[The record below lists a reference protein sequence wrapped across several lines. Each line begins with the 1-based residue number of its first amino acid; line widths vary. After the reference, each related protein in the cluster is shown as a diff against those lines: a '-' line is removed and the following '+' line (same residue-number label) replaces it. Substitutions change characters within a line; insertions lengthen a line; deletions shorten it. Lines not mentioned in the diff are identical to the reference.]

1 VPPPAD
7 GVGLIRRILP
17 GWKRPASEN
26 YRPIMTRDSSSSSPA
41 PAAGNDH
48 SATTLGGTGLGSAIS
63 RSPFERLNGPEA
75 NAALQDVYLRTHRM
89 IGALLIVEG
98 LGTLALFIMRG
109 VGKIELCGAVL
120 LPLFFWG
127 MFLAF
132 RSRAIARH
140 AAAVGLF
147 GFAALYFLVFPGHPA
162 VFSLFF
168 ASLAVLVLYQDPH
181 SLWPAALLIILGYLL
196 AGFLSEPVREQPE
209 KLLEFLL
216 QAGIGLGATGICAY
230 CALAQRKS
238 SLSSLRKQT
247 VLAAENA
254 RVTAELEKNRH
265 TPLDHA
271 SDLYGSSRSELT
283 RSPSPS
289 EPASSSRITEER
301 YRMVIETAFDA
312 IVILD
317 ADTGLIVDLNPRALE
332 MLGRSAPEVL
342 GQEHVILYPASK
354 APVYRAIFKRAAKG
368 EVRTLEIE
376 LADRHGTIIPCEV
389 AFSVS
394 RLPRQRLVQGVFRDL
409 TERKRAEAE
418 KVAITTRL
426 QEAQRL
432 ESLNVLAGGIAHDF
446 NNILMAILG
455 FATIG
460 RDRSTTNPV
469 IAGYFQKIEN
479 STLRAGDLCRQ
490 MLAFAGRAQV
500 SIHQGDLND
509 AIRSF
514 EEPLRTKLPGH
525 IQLEMHLWPELPPV
539 SFDTA
544 QLGQVIVSLVTN
556 ATEAIAETPGLI
568 QIKTFGSFPDDPTRL
583 EGFITPD
590 IPADFCAVIEVTDT
604 GTGIGA
610 DQIRRIFE
618 PFYSTKFIGRGLGL
632 SETLGMIRSHKGAI
646 QVKSK
651 RGEGASFR
659 LYFPAIP
666 TLRVMENPRAT
677 PSPQRRPGEEPLLA
691 LVMDDESTIREL
703 VGAMLEEAGFAVKYA
718 KDGTEGL
725 DLFTEC
731 ASRVSLVM
739 LDLAMPGVPSHFVLE
754 KIRATGPRDIRVF
767 IMSGYSEG
775 DALDRCGAH
784 RPDGFLAKPFSSAH
798 LKTALNI

>member
-1 VPPPAD
+1 
-7 GVGLIRRILP
+7 
-17 GWKRPASEN
+17 
-26 YRPIMTRDSSSSSPA
+26 MTRDTPSSAVRSSNGADPSGAASGA
-41 PAAGNDH
+41 PV
-48 SATTLGGTGLGSAIS
+48 SGGAIS

-75 NAALQDVYLRTHRM
+75 NAALQDVYLRAHRFL
-89 IGALLIVEG
+89 GALLILQGIV
-98 LGTLALFIMRG
+98 AIILFAMWSSGPQSIFAA
-109 VGKIELCGAVL
+109 IL
-120 LPLFFWG
+120 LPLMFWSFFI
-127 MFLAF
+127 AAPA
-132 RSRAIARH
+132 RAVTRH
-140 AAAVGLF
+140 AAALGLF
-147 GFAALYFLVFPGHPA
+147 GFVALYFVAFPEQPVF
-162 VFSLFF
+162 VSLFF
-168 ASLAVLVLYQDPH
+168 ATLAVLVFYQDPH
-181 SLWPAALLIILGYLL
+181 CLWPSALACIAGYGVASVL
-196 AGFLSEPVREQPE
+196 ASNRAQDFE
-209 KLLEFLL
+209 KLPQILP
-216 QAGIGLGATGICAY
+216 QVGIALGATAVCAY
-230 CALAQRKS
+230 CAQSLRKS
-238 SLSSLRKQT
+238 SLSSLRKQA
-247 VLAAENA
+247 VLAVENA
-254 RVTAELEKNRH
+254 RVTAELEKMR
-265 TPLDHA
+265 HA
-271 SDLYGSSRSELT
+271 SLEARDHFDGARSELS
-283 RSPSPS
+283 RALASHEPS
-289 EPASSSRITEER
+289 SSSRITEER

-312 IVILD
+312 IVIID

-342 GQEHVILYPASK
+342 GQEHVVLYPASK

-368 EVRTLEIE
+368 ELRTLEIE
-376 LADRHGTIIPCEV
+376 LADRHGTMIPCEV

-418 KVAITTRL
+418 KTAITSRL

-460 RDRSTTNPV
+460 RERSTANPI
-469 IAGYFQKIEN
+469 IAGYFTKIEN
-479 STLRAGDLCRQ
+479 STLRAGELCRQ
-490 MLAFAGRAQV
+490 MLAFAGRTQV
-500 SIHQGDLND
+500 SIHQGDLNEV
-509 AIRSF
+509 IRSF

-539 SFDTA
+539 NFDTA

-568 QIKTFGSFPDDPTRL
+568 QIKTFGSFSDDPTRT
-583 EGFITPD
+583 EGFITPE
-590 IPADFCAVIEVTDT
+590 IPTDFCAVVEVADT
-604 GTGIGA
+604 GCGIGA
-610 DQIRRIFE
+610 EQIRRIFE

-651 RGEGASFR
+651 RGEGAVFR

-666 TLRVMENPRAT
+666 TLRVMDNPRIV
-677 PSPQRRPGEEPLLA
+677 PPVPQRASAGPRLA

-703 VGAMLEEAGFAVKYA
+703 VGAMLEEAGFDVKYA
-718 KDGTEGL
+718 RDGTEGL
-725 DLFTEC
+725 DLFNEF
-731 ASRVSLVM
+731 ASQVSLVM

-784 RPDGFLAKPFSSAH
+784 RPDGFLAKPFSSGH
-798 LKTALNI
+798 LKAALNI